1 MYLIPFIVPDNFT
14 IKGEVDIV
22 VNIIEPT
29 TNITLH
35 VYDMTI
41 HEDRV
46 KITFGGN
53 TDIPVVGHGY
63 DELRQF
69 YVVHFEEELVRTTAR
84 LHIEWTGNL
93 NDELA
98 GFYRSSYTAE
108 DGSKKY
114 IATTQVH
121 TPSVLTLYS
130 LVSIDYLCRL

>member
-1 MYLIPFIVPDNFT
+1 M
-14 IKGEVDIV
+14 

-114 IATTQVH
+114 IATTQVDIH
-121 TPSVLTLYS
+121 SVLSLLCIMYS
-130 LVSIDYLCRL
+130 VV